1 MYIINQQY
9 TIGRY
14 NESPEGS
21 LSTSGAALL
30 ASTLAWAANNK
41 TPFHQAI
48 LSMTSTGYPSRNIIL
63 FLLPNSKNWNK
74 CLEAAYSDLVNGCPL
89 YKALRKRLGYFLPE
103 YYLQAVEK
111 AEKDGHLPEALPH
124 FARRMNLASEI
135 RLSYRTTLTI
145 PFMEFMMISGIMCLM
160 SVFILPNFNKI
171 FDELFAGAKAP
182 FNTGF
187 IGPVYHVYSTFGHNL
202 FYIILIVVLLMFL
215 LRVFR
220 IFRNIF
226 MMLMEE
232 FMIHLPYFSPQLKN
246 MAMLELSASIS
257 SYLAA
262 GEDILN
268 AMKFSRKACNH
279 LWLRRKLGRCIRQM
293 ENGANWLDAWRQMK
307 LNQPLNEWIICNAA
321 ARQNIAAGFDT
332 MTDWLYH
339 NAIRHVRK
347 NTFWLALLA
356 VFINATIVFT
366 LAYAVFASLVMII
379 QKLAS

>member
-1 MYIINQQY
+1 MFIINQEY

-21 LSTSGAALL
+21 LSTSGVALL

-41 TPFHQAI
+41 IPFHQAI
-48 LSMTSTGYPSRNIIL
+48 LSMTDSGRQSRNIIL
-63 FLLPNSKNWNK
+63 FLLPHSRNWK
-74 CLEAAYSDLVNGCPL
+74 LCLNAVYSDLIKGCPL
-89 YKALRKRLGYFLPE
+89 YKTLRRRLSYFLPE

-111 AEKDGHLPEALPH
+111 AEKERHLPEVLPH
-124 FARRMNLASEI
+124 FAKRMNLAAET

-145 PFMEFMMISGIMCLM
+145 PFFEFS
-160 SVFILPNFNKI
+160 FILFIFTGLSIFIIPNFSRI
-171 FDELFAGAKAP
+171 FYELIGRTSTP
-182 FNTGF
+182 FNSGLTGSLLH
-187 IGPVYHVYSTFGHNL
+187 IYSLIGHNL
-202 FYIILIVVLLMFL
+202 SDIVFVGGWFFLMF
-215 LRVFR
+215 RFSKYFR
-220 IFRNIF
+220 KFFTMFI
-226 MMLMEE
+226 EE
-232 FMIHLPYFSPQLKN
+232 IMIHLPYFKPQLKN

-262 GEDILN
+262 GEDIFN

-293 ENGANWLDAWRQMK
+293 ERGTDWLDAWRQMK

-339 NAIRHVRK
+339 NAIRHVRR
-347 NTFWLALLA
+347 NSFWLALMSI
-356 VFINATIVFT
+356 FINATIVFT
-366 LAYAVFASLVMII
+366 IAYAIFASLAMII
-379 QKLAS
+379 QKLA

>member
-41 TPFHQAI
+41 IPFHQAI

-74 CLEAAYSDLVNGCPL
+74 CLEAVYSDLVNGCPL
-89 YKALRKRLGYFLPE
+89 YKTLRKRLSYFLPE

-111 AEKDGHLPEALPH
+111 AEKDGHLPEVLPH
-124 FARRMNLASEI
+124 FAKRMNLASEI

-145 PFMEFMMISGIMCLM
+145 PFIEFLMISGIMCLM

-171 FDELFAGAKAP
+171 FDELFGGAKAP

-187 IGPVYHVYSTFGHNL
+187 TGFVCHVYSTFGYNL
-202 FYIILIVVLLMFL
+202 FYIILIGILLMFL
-215 LRVFR
+215 LRICQV
-220 IFRNIF
+220 FRNIF

-232 FMIHLPYFSPQLKN
+232 FMIHLPYFRTQLKN

-262 GEDILN
+262 GEDIFN

-293 ENGANWLDAWRQMK
+293 ERGTDWLDAWRQMK

-339 NAIRHVRK
+339 NAIRHVRR
-347 NTFWLALLA
+347 NSFWLALMSI
-356 VFINATIVFT
+356 FINATIVFT
-366 LAYAVFASLVMII
+366 IAYAIFASLAMII
-379 QKLAS
+379 QKLA